1 MAKYQNY
8 TPSSYQ
14 ESDELKKKKEQSDY
28 WNGQQLQN
36 FTFGEQDLSQ
46 DYLDTSNALKNLVK
60 PTWEGYSKQGDWD
73 SIYNQLANMKDF
85 SYDVN
90 GDALYQQYKDQYVTG
105 GKMAMMDTMGQASAM
120 TGGYGN
126 SYAQSVGQ
134 QAYQGYLQQLND
146 KVPELYQLA
155 LSKYNSDKDN
165 LYRMNDLH
173 QNMFSN
179 EYGMYRDTV
188 SDYNTDRSYL
198 SGRESE
204 LYGRDYSK
212 KYDAVTSLNS
222 NIVNERSN
230 ANDVYNTLKT
240 SEWGQYMDNETLKK
254 VAVEVANENLYRN
267 EQSQVSALKNQVSAL
282 KDQYEGYI
290 SPEEQQNI
298 ETAENS
304 AATKTLKASVLT
316 PTEFNRRGKQTQ
328 IGGKSKRFDNYT
340 QYVDAVLESQY
351 KEGKL
356 TENEVAY
363 LKGYYGID

>member
-1 MAKYQNY
+1 MAVKYKEYEPGVY
-8 TPSSYQ
+8 T
-14 ESDELKKKKEQSDY
+14 ESDKLKELAEKADH
-28 WNGQQLQN
+28 WNKQQLQD

-60 PTWEGYSKQGDWD
+60 PTWEGYSKQGEWD

-105 GKMAMMDTMGQASAM
+105 GKMAMMDAMGQASSM

-126 SYAQSVGQ
+126 SYAHSVGQ

-146 KVPELYQLA
+146 KVPELYSLA

-212 KYDAVTSLNS
+212 KYDEITSLNS
-222 NIVNERSN
+222 NIVNERTN
-230 ANDVYNTLKT
+230 ANDVYNALKST
-240 SEWGQYMDNETLKK
+240 EWGQHMDNETLKQL
-254 VAVEVANENLYRN
+254 AINVANDNLYKEEQARIAN
-267 EQSQVSALKNQVSAL
+267 EELKLAQDKWDAEKSKNNSGDNGNDDNDGDGDTKPTYSTIYDDCNDYITSGASRSEISNYIRSAYKS
-282 KDQYEGYI
+282 GYI
-290 SPEEQQNI
+290 TQ
-298 ETAENS
+298 A
-304 AATKTLKASVLT
+304 
-316 PTEFNRRGKQTQ
+316 EFNK
-328 IGGKSKRFDNYT
+328 
-340 QYVDAVLESQY
+340 
-351 KEGKL
+351 
-356 TENEVAY
+356 
-363 LKGYYGID
+363 LKGIFVPSSSGGHYTY